1 MSRSLTRYDAVI
13 VGARAAGA
21 ATAMLLGRAG
31 LRVLLVDRGQH
42 GADTLSTHALMRG
55 GVLQLHRW
63 GLLDR
68 IVDAGTP
75 PIRRTTFRYAHD
87 DVSVMIKSGHGV
99 DALYAPR
106 RTVLDPVLV
115 DAAVAAGVDVRYG
128 VTITDVRRD
137 ARGRV
142 IGVGGDGESGRK
154 LAFNADV
161 VIGADGLRST
171 VAQLVDARIEHQA
184 RAASSVVYGYWSD
197 VDADGYEW
205 AYRSG
210 VAAGLIPTN
219 NGLTCVFAGGSPS
232 RIGRGGRAALD
243 DVVRSAAPE
252 IAERLAHGTPP
263 LGVRSFSGR
272 PGFLRRASG
281 PGWAL
286 VGDAGSW
293 KDPISTRGIA
303 DALRDAELLA
313 RAIIATASGEIT
325 EREALSDYH
334 AVRDR
339 LTLPVLESADAVAAY
354 DWSDDEIPVLLR
366 DLSSSMSA
374 EVEVIVGFDVIDSGR
389 PNLVLAG

>member
-1 MSRSLTRYDAVI
+1 MSCSPVRYDAVI
-13 VGARAAGA
+13 VGARVAGA

-31 LRVLLVDRGQH
+31 LRVLLLDRSRY
-42 GADTLSTHALMRG
+42 GADTLSTHALMRS

-63 GLLDR
+63 GLLDS

-75 PIRRTTFRYAHD
+75 PIRRTTFRYAHE
-87 DVSVMIKSGHGV
+87 DVSVGIKAGHGI

-115 DAAVAAGVDVRYG
+115 DAAAAACADVRYG
-128 VTITDVRRD
+128 VTVSDVRRD

-142 IGVGGDGESGRK
+142 TGVEGHDETGRT
-154 LAFNADV
+154 LAVDADI

-171 VAQLVDARIEHQA
+171 VAARVGAPIEHQA
-184 RAASSVVYGYWSD
+184 RAASAVVYGYWSD
-197 VDADGYEW
+197 VDTDGYEW

-219 NGLTCVFAGGSPS
+219 DGLTCVFAGGPPW
-232 RIGRGGRAALD
+232 RIGRGGRRVVD
-243 DVVRSAAPE
+243 DIVHSASPA
-252 IAERLAHGTPP
+252 IAERLAAGTPP
-263 LGVRSFSGR
+263 AGVRFFSGQ
-272 PGFLRRASG
+272 PGFLRRATG

-313 RAIIATASGEIT
+313 RAIVAAASGEVS
-325 EREALSDYH
+325 ERQAMSDYQM
-334 AVRDR
+334 VRNR
-339 LTLPVLESADAVAAY
+339 LTLPMLEAADAVSAY
-354 DWSDDEIPVLLR
+354 DWADDEIPALLR
-366 DLSSSMSA
+366 DLSASMA
-374 EVEVIVGFDVIDSGR
+374 ADLEVVVGFDATDVALLR
-389 PNLVLAG
+389 EAV

>member
-1 MSRSLTRYDAVI
+1 MSRSFVRYDAVI

-31 LRVLLVDRGQH
+31 LRVLLLDRGQY
-42 GADTLSTHALMRG
+42 GADTLSTHALMRS

-63 GLLDR
+63 GLLDS

-75 PIRRTTFRYAHD
+75 PIRRTTFRYAD
-87 DVSVMIKSGHGV
+87 EDVSVLIKAGHGI

-115 DAAVAAGVDVRYG
+115 DAAAAAGADVRYG
-128 VTITDVRRD
+128 VTVTDVRRD

-142 IGVGGDGESGRK
+142 VAVEGHDDTGRA
-154 LAFNADV
+154 LSFNTDI

-171 VAQLVDARIEHQA
+171 VAARVGAAIEHRA
-184 RAASSVVYGYWSD
+184 RSASAVVYGYWSD
-197 VDADGYEW
+197 VETDGYEW

-219 NGLTCVFAGGSPS
+219 DGLTCVFAGGPPG
-232 RIGRGGRAALD
+232 RVGRGGRPVID
-243 DVVRSAAPE
+243 DIVHSASPA
-252 IAERLAHGTPP
+252 IAERLAAGRPP
-263 LGVRSFSGR
+263 AGVRSFSGH
-272 PGFLRRASG
+272 PGFLRRAAG

-313 RAIIATASGEIT
+313 RAVVAAASGEVS
-325 EREALSDYH
+325 EREAMSDYQF
-334 AVRDR
+334 VRDR
-339 LTLPVLESADAVAAY
+339 LTLPLLEAADAISAY
-354 DWSDDEIPVLLR
+354 DWGDDEINVLLR
-366 DLSSSMSA
+366 DLSSSMA
-374 EVEVIVGFDVIDSGR
+374 ADLEVVVGFDPIDVGPLR
-389 PNLVLAG
+389 EAV

>member
-1 MSRSLTRYDAVI
+1 MSRNPARYDAVI

-31 LRVLLVDRGQH
+31 LRVLLVDRGH
-42 GADTLSTHALMRG
+42 YGADTLSTHALMRG

-87 DVSVMIKSGHGV
+87 DVSVMIKAGHGI

-115 DAAVAAGVDVRYG
+115 DAAVVAGADVRYG
-128 VTITDVRRD
+128 VTVTGVRRD

-142 IGVGGDGESGRK
+142 IGVETRDETGRT
-154 LAFNADV
+154 LTADADI

-171 VAQLVDARIEHQA
+171 VAERVGAAIEHQA
-184 RAASSVVYGYWSD
+184 RAASGVVYGYWSD
-197 VDADGYEW
+197 VETDGYEW
-205 AYRSG
+205 AYRAE

-219 NGLTCVFAGGSPS
+219 DGLTCVFAGGPPS
-232 RIGRGGRAALD
+232 RIGRGGRPVLD
-243 DVVRSAAPE
+243 DVIRSASPAIAQRVAAGRAP
-252 IAERLAHGTPP
+252 A
-263 LGVRSFSGR
+263 GVRSFSGH
-272 PGFLRRASG
+272 PGFLRRAWG

-293 KDPISTRGIA
+293 KDPISTHGIT
-303 DALRDAELLA
+303 DALRDAELLS
-313 RAIIATASGEIT
+313 RAIVASVSGEFT
-325 EREALSDYH
+325 EREALSGYQT
-334 AVRDR
+334 VRDR
-339 LTLPVLESADAVAAY
+339 LTLPLLMTADAVSAY
-354 DWSDDEIPVLLR
+354 DWSDDEITALLR
-366 DLSSSMSA
+366 DLSSSMAS
-374 EVEVIVGFDVIDSGR
+374 EVEVIVAFGATAAAPLREAV
-389 PNLVLAG
+389 